1 MSVVRYR
8 PRANL
13 LLVAVA
19 LLMASCTGAREV
31 CSPSDPL
38 CGGGGSGGGNTPTVS
53 VIAVTSPIVATV
65 MAMGR
70 TAQLSASASDASG
83 NPITVTFS
91 WTSANMSTAT
101 VSSSGLVA
109 AIGVGTTSVQASAN
123 GVTGSLTMRVV
134 DADLDGVAST
144 LGDSFVAAIRG
155 GLTSATASTLSGFL
169 SSCSTHINTGNV
181 LAIDACL
188 QGAQDTNG
196 ADGTDD
202 ALLAVLALF
211 LEHAQ
216 RNLQL

>member
-1 MSVVRYR
+1 MSIANRS
-8 PRANL
+8 PRVQL
-13 LLVAVA
+13 LLVAVT
-19 LLMASCTGAREV
+19 LLAASCTGATPV

-38 CGGGGSGGGNTPTVS
+38 CGGSGGGGSTPTVTA
-53 VIAVTSPIVATV
+53 IAVTSPIVGTV
-65 MAMGR
+65 MAVGR
-70 TAQLSASASDASG
+70 TAQLSANASDASG

-91 WTSANMSTAT
+91 WSSTNTSAAT
-101 VSSSGLVA
+101 VNSSGLVA
-109 AIGVGTTSVQASAN
+109 AIAAGTTNVQAAAS
-123 GVTGSLTMRVV
+123 GITGSLTIRAV
-134 DADLDGVAST
+134 DVDLDGIAST
-144 LGDSFVAAIRG
+144 LADSFVQAIRG
-155 GLTSATASTLSGFL
+155 GLTSATASTLGGFF
-169 SSCSTHINTGNV
+169 SSCSSNVTTGNV